1 MLDLCGRLLINLIAN
16 NIKCGAPERTETV
29 RAAGLADCRT
39 FTVSDSGIGIREEDS
54 AHIFERLY
62 RADRSRDRAGSGLG
76 LSIVKWIIELHDGNI
91 AVSSTYGRGT
101 ETTVKRPLKQ
111 QT

>member
-1 MLDLCGRLLINLIAN
+1 MFDLCGRLLISLIAN
-16 NIKCGAPERTETV
+16 TIKCGVPERTATV
-29 RAAGLADCRT
+29 RAAGPADCRT
-39 FTVSDSGIGIREEDS
+39 FTVSDSGIGIRKEDS
-54 AHIFERLY
+54 AYIFERLY

>member
-1 MLDLCGRLLINLIAN
+1 MRRTGENGDGQGSRLYEQRDRVVL
-16 NIKCGAPERTETV
+16 EVE
-29 RAAGLADCRT
+29 D
-39 FTVSDSGIGIREEDS
+39 DGIGIKEEDLPR
-54 AHIFERLY
+54 IWQRFY

-76 LSIVKWIIELHDGNI
+76 LSIVKWIVELHDGNI